1 MQQRQEPIEGAAD
14 SQAATPTRTG
24 DDVPTSVVTP
34 QEAKTMAAVPF
45 TFIGIAALIALVVM
59 VIFIVVR

>member
-1 MQQRQEPIEGAAD
+1 LQQRQEPIEGATD
-14 SQAATPTRTG
+14 SQATPPTRTG
-24 DDVPTSVVTP
+24 DDVATSTVTP

-45 TFIGIAALIALVVM
+45 TFIGIAVVIAVIFM

>member
-1 MQQRQEPIEGAAD
+1 MQQRQKPIEGATD
-14 SQAATPTRTG
+14 SQATAPTRTG
-24 DDVPTSVVTP
+24 DDVPTSTITP

-45 TFIGIAALIALVVM
+45 TFIGIAAVIAVIFM

>member
-1 MQQRQEPIEGAAD
+1 MQQRQEPIEGATD
-14 SQAATPTRTG
+14 SQATTPTRTG

-45 TFIGIAALIALVVM
+45 TFIGIAALIAVVVM
-59 VIFIVVR
+59 VIFVAIR